1 MAGGHGAEGGEV
13 GRGSSEGSGRD
24 ALVGTCILL
33 HLGSAGLQRVLPEV
47 LGSLM
52 DITWMAKPRVKSN
65 PGPGGGAAHFLEKHL
80 GRERGGWLEAS
91 A

>member
-1 MAGGHGAEGGEV
+1 MAGGHGQREGRAGKEAVKAV
-13 GRGSSEGSGRD
+13 GD

-33 HLGSAGLQRVLPEV
+33 HLGSAGLQCVLPEV

-52 DITWMAKPRVKSN
+52 DSTRMAKSN
-65 PGPGGGAAHFLEKHL
+65 PGPVGRAAHFLEKLL
-80 GRERGGWLEAS
+80 GRELGGWLEAS

>member
-1 MAGGHGAEGGEV
+1 MNGWGTWAKGGAGGK
-13 GRGSSEGSGRD
+13 GSSEGSGRD

-33 HLGSAGLQRVLPEV
+33 HLGSAGLQCVLPEV

-52 DITWMAKPRVKSN
+52 DSTRMAKSN
-65 PGPGGGAAHFLEKHL
+65 PGPVGRAAHFLEKLL
-80 GRERGGWLEAS
+80 GRELGGWLEAS